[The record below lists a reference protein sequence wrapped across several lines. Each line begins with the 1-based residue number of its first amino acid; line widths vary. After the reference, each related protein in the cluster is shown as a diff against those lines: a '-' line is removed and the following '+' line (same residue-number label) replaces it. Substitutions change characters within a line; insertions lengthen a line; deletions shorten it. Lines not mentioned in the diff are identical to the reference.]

1 MFDEIFECKNLIKL
15 YLVPIRTVILPKIVV
30 KYLGTA
36 HTRVHVLLGFSL
48 ASSPMSPI
56 QVAKHKVYSI
66 SLFLDSFNPLSSPT
80 YIDLDSK

>member
-1 MFDEIFECKNLIKL
+1 
-15 YLVPIRTVILPKIVV
+15 VV

-56 QVAKHKVYSI
+56 QMAKHKIYSI
-66 SLFLDSFNPLSSPT
+66 SLLLNSFNPLSFST
-80 YIDLDSK
+80 YIDFDRK